1 MKPIKEIYEIKIES
15 IWNIGKIK
23 KGQAYSWSD
32 LIDLYDDLFS
42 EYEHLEEKFE
52 DFKQDV
58 ENNYK
63 HIDIR
68 EDYELIENL

>member
-23 KGQAYSWSD
+23 EGQTYSWID
-32 LIDLYDDLFS
+32 LIWLYNDLFS
-42 EYEHLEEKFE
+42 EYEHLEEEYE

-58 ENNYK
+58 ENNYRPVEV
-63 HIDIR
+63 R

>member
-1 MKPIKEIYEIKIES
+1 MKPYKEICDIKIES
-15 IWNIGKIK
+15 IWNIGEIK
-23 KGQAYSWSD
+23 KGQDYSWSD
-32 LIDLYDDLFS
+32 LIDLYDNLFS
-42 EYEHLEEKFE
+42 EYEYLKEEFE

-63 HIDIR
+63 HIDVR